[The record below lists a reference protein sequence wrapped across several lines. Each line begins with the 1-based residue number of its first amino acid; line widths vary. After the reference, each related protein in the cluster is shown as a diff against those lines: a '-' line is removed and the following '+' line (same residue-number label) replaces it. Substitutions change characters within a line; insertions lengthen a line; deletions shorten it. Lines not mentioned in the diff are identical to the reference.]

1 MTNALAVARR
11 SRLKE
16 RACLPGE
23 ISDARLD
30 DFPMLDRAYEPPTE
44 LEPQHFF
51 AVKTA
56 RTSEAV
62 IVATLQMLAQRQ
74 TRSF

>member
-1 MTNALAVARR
+1 
-11 SRLKE
+11 
-16 RACLPGE
+16 
-23 ISDARLD
+23 
-30 DFPMLDRAYEPPTE
+30 MLDRAYEPPTE

-62 IVATLQMLAQRQ
+62 IVATLQTLAQRRA
-74 TRSF
+74 RSF